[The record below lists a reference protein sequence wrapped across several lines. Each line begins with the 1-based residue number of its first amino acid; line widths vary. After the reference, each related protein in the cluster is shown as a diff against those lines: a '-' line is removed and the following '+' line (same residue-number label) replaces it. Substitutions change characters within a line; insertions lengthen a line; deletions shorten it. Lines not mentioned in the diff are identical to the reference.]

1 MCRIF
6 WRVLKPGGVLHL
18 CCPNADHPDNANH
31 PLDLDERGGHV
42 RPGYTAETYRALLEP
57 IGFELSEP
65 IGLGG
70 PMRQSCNRR
79 ITAIQESL
87 GLVPGLLLFG
97 LFLPFLTLDKKQ
109 PRLPYSLYVRAK
121 KPTNGDI
128 TALLRP

>member
-42 RPGYTAETYRALLEP
+42 RPGYTAETYRALLAP

-70 PMRQSCNRR
+70 PLRQTFNRK

-87 GLVPGLLLFG
+87 GFLPGFLLF
-97 LFLPFLTLDKKQ
+97 LISWPLLAFDTAQ
-109 PRLPYSLYVRAK
+109 PQIAYSLYVRARK
-121 KPTNGDI
+121 
-128 TALLRP
+128 R